1 MKRRE
6 FIIKTSVTVGAG
18 AATVTAPQAA
28 SASTRKRIAW
38 VATVTLERIE
48 ANTSEKMINSVIS
61 RMKGTLKGK
70 PDLVCLPETFIY
82 NQVPN
87 KPSPKEQAAKASE
100 HLKPFQHFA
109 SENNCYVVC
118 PLLTEED
125 GRIYN
130 SAVMIDR
137 NGERLGAYHK
147 MHPTT
152 GELESG
158 IMPGPK
164 TPTVFQTDIGTIGA
178 QICFDINWQ
187 DGWQKLSQA
196 GANIIVWP
204 SAFPGGRMLNAMAWL
219 TKAYVITATRP
230 FPPRIID
237 MDGEDIDTGGR
248 FEPFATAPINLEK
261 AFIHIWPYTKQLDAL
276 KEKYGQSVR
285 VKKYHL
291 EDWATV
297 ESLSDELAVQ
307 DLLDEFEIPTHK
319 QHIEIADKEQKK
331 YES

>member
-6 FIIKTSVTVGAG
+6 FIIKTSVSFGAG
-18 AATVTAPQAA
+18 AAAAPIAVNAA
-28 SASTRKRIAW
+28 SKKRIAW
-38 VATVTLERIE
+38 VASITLERID
-48 ANTSEKMINSVIS
+48 ADSPEKMINSVIS

-87 KPSPKEQAAKASE
+87 KPSPKEQAAKAGE
-100 HLKPFQHFA
+100 HLKLFQEFA

-125 GRIYN
+125 GNVYN
-130 SAVMIDR
+130 SAVFIDR

-187 DGWQKLSQA
+187 DGWQKLWKA
-196 GANIIVWP
+196 GADIVVWP

-219 TKAYVITATRP
+219 TKAYVITSTRP

-248 FEPFATAPINLEK
+248 FEQFAMAPINLEK

-276 KEKYGQSVR
+276 KEKYGQQVR
-285 VKKYHL
+285 IKKYHL

-297 ESLSDELAVQ
+297 ESLTDDLAVQ

-319 QHIEIADKEQKK
+319 QHIDTADQLQQKHQT
-331 YES
+331 